1 MAMEMALRV
10 EVSIR
15 WTLMKAHGVG
25 EAGGKQAV
33 VEGGE
38 LLEDVR
44 EATLLR
50 GLEFEQA
57 AEVSAGENQGLER
70 PHGPEG
76 HQNDKFLVLANDAL
90 LLLQLD
96 FQGVTEQAGIVL

>member
-1 MAMEMALRV
+1 MEVALRV

-15 WTLMKAHGVG
+15 WTLVKAHGVR
-25 EAGGKQAV
+25 EAGRKQAI

-44 EATLLR
+44 QAALLGR
-50 GLEFEQA
+50 FEVQEA
-57 AEVSAGENQGLER
+57 AEVSAGQDQGFEG
-70 PHGPEG
+70 PHCPEG
-76 HQNDKFLVLANDAL
+76 HQDGKFLVLANDAL

-96 FQGVTEQAGIVL
+96 FQIGRASCRERV